1 MDLSGMES
9 RGLDRAESLRKP
21 VFDMISKGKQYNG
34 TKEITAHVGFE
45 KGTEELL
52 DSGFQGFMTLSD
64 PELEEQGIT
73 DMVQDFANLTA
84 NTVYSSSHVM
94 SMKLT
99 DLREN
104 KTLKIGNLQKAWN
117 TVKQSLPGVSGNQF
131 VSFHAVDGV
140 YLPMFPRQSAGF
152 EETREP
158 KLKLSLRDVSLC
170 PQKRQLLQTVSL
182 NASYMCRFQLSM
194 NYFIKQKDAQNIQIN
209 AEASNIP
216 VQGRDYGM
224 LFLFFKLESGSQAF
238 TRVTREPI
246 GYYLEDCQVPKDLN
260 YKNVL
265 QAIKAGTEDE
275 LKKREERAKK
285 QIMNRNNEVQKQQ
298 SRFKFEGIRDPEGVP
313 RITNTHYMEPHHEDK
328 PQMAPPVIVMMAT
341 TLKNDEEH
349 DFSTWYIDSG
359 ASHHVIQSK
368 KISGKDEITLA
379 NGEKITGYMHKQYY
393 ASIGGVLTQLSD
405 VFESEEMT
413 YNLLSFGSLH
423 RSGNIASMEL
433 NPTEWLITL
442 KNKVKISAKL
452 TKGNLYK
459 IS

>member
-1 MDLSGMES
+1 MDLSNMES
-9 RGLDRAESLRKP
+9 TGYGKTESSRKP
-21 VFDMISKGKQYNG
+21 VFDVISKGNKYNG
-34 TKEITAHVGFE
+34 TKEITSHVGFE

-52 DSGFQGFMTLSD
+52 ESGFRGFMTLSD

-104 KTLKIGNLQKAWN
+104 RTLKIGNLQKAWN
-117 TVKQSLPGVSGNQF
+117 VVRQSLPGVSNNQF
-131 VSFHAVDGV
+131 VSFHAVDGI
-140 YLPMFPRQSAGF
+140 YLPMFPRQSANF
-152 EETREP
+152 AEKHEP
-158 KLKLSLRDVSLC
+158 KLKLSLTDVSLY
-170 PQKRQLLQTVSL
+170 PQARQLLQTVSL

-209 AEASNIP
+209 AEATNIP

-246 GYYLEDCQVPKDLN
+246 GYYLEDCQIPKDLN

-265 QAIKAGTEDE
+265 QAVRAGTEEE
-275 LKKREERAKK
+275 LKKRENRAKK
-285 QIMNRNNEVQKQQ
+285 QIRDRNNEIQKQQ
-298 SRFKFEGIRDPEGVP
+298 SRYKFEGIKDKGGVP
-313 RITNTHYMEPHHEDK
+313 MITNSPYLGSKYDEE

-341 TLKNDEEH
+341 TLKNEEPN

-368 KISGKDEITLA
+368 KISGNDKITLA
-379 NGEKITGYMHKQYY
+379 NGEEITGYMHKQYY

-405 VFESEEMT
+405 VFESENMT

-423 RSGNIASMEL
+423 RSGNIDSMEI
-433 NPTEWLITL
+433 NSEGWVITL
-442 KNKVKISAKL
+442 KNKVKICAKL